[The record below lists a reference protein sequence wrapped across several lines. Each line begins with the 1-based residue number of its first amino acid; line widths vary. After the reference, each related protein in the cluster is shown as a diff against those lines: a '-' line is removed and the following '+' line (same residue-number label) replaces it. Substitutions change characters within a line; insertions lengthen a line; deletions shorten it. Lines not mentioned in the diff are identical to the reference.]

1 MCILQQTTLLRKFIR
16 KKIQK
21 RSDLACKHIAIS
33 CYDMKFNNS
42 TKLSCTFSFQVLSVS
57 ELLTG
62 KHALLKNFQRDSTF
76 HQLRREAREARRT
89 KKRMSCESEE
99 MMMQT
104 LDDKNILKM
113 CSFVHTN

>member
-1 MCILQQTTLLRKFIR
+1 M
-16 KKIQK
+16 
-21 RSDLACKHIAIS
+21 
-33 CYDMKFNNS
+33 
-42 TKLSCTFSFQVLSVS
+42 S
-57 ELLTG
+57 EPSTG
-62 KHALLKNFQRDSTF
+62 KHALLKNFQTDSTF
-76 HQLRREAREARRT
+76 DQLRKETKEAREAREARRT